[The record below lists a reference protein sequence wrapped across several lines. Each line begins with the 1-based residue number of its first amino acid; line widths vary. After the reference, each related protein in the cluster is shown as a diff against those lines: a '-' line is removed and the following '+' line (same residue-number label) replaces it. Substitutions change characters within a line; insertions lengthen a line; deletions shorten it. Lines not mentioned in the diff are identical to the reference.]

1 MVKNE
6 YAGGGPAH
14 TLEPLCPWWL
24 LGCSS
29 VVISLVHRQGPG
41 AVCEPIATTQ
51 MEDLR
56 FVENLNWFT
65 PLQGR
70 AGADNPSKAVT
81 GV

>member
-1 MVKNE
+1 M
-6 YAGGGPAH
+6 
-14 TLEPLCPWWL
+14 
-24 LGCSS
+24 
-29 VVISLVHRQGPG
+29 ISLVHRQGPR

-65 PLQGR
+65 PLQRR